1 VTAVAI
7 IPARGGS
14 KRIPRKN
21 IRLFHGEPIISYA
34 IRAALESGVF
44 AEVMVSTDD
53 EEIADIA
60 RKRGAQVPFLR
71 SAASSGDR
79 ATTLDVLVEVLDSYR
94 RLGRHFD
101 KLCCLYPTA
110 VLALPEALR
119 AGVTRLQAEPAAE
132 CVLPVVAYSYPIQ
145 RALLLRHGRLEMAQ
159 PEHAQARTQDLEP
172 TYHDAG
178 QWYWIRA
185 RALGDPAFRILGP
198 ASVPVVVGSLVTQD
212 IDTEEDW
219 AMAEAKFELLQ
230 RQRAR

>member
-1 VTAVAI
+1 MTAVAI

-21 IRLFHGEPIISYA
+21 IRLFRGEPIISYA

-53 EEIADIA
+53 EEIADVA
-60 RKRGAQVPFLR
+60 RNCGGRVPFLR
-71 SAASSGDR
+71 SAATSGDR
-79 ATTLDVLVEVLDSYR
+79 ATTLDVLVEVIESYR
-94 RLGRHFD
+94 RLGRQFET
-101 KLCCLYPTA
+101 LCCLYPTA
-110 VLALPEALR
+110 VLTGPEALK
-119 AGVTRLQAEPAAE
+119 AGAARLQTEAAAE

-145 RALLLRHGRLEMAQ
+145 RALLIRHGRLQMAQ
-159 PEHAQARTQDLEP
+159 PDQAHARTQDLEP

-178 QWYWIRA
+178 QWYWLRA

-198 ASVPVVVGSLVTQD
+198 ASVPVVVGSLVAQD

-219 AMAEAKFELLQ
+219 AMAEVKFERLQ